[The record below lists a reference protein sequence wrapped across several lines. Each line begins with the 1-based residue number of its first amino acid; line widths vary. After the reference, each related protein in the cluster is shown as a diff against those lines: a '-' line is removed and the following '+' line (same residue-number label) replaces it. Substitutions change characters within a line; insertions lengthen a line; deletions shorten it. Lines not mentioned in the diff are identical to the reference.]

1 MRIDL
6 IGGDDRMLRLASL
19 CERNGH
25 AVRTLGLKDGDDQ
38 ACAATRGDVAVF
50 PYPFAVRLGKVPC
63 RTGLVLTA
71 EDALERVGE
80 NTLLISGDGL
90 ETYLA
95 KKTGHGWKH
104 LLFSGDEPLLRSNA
118 ELSAE
123 GALARAMQEPDFAIW
138 QQRALVIGYGR
149 LGRALARKLTALGA
163 WVTVA
168 ARREE
173 SRLRAR
179 SDGMRSCAMEEM
191 LDIAPSI
198 RLVFNTVPSPVMN
211 EALLRSFPSDARLW
225 ELASAPYGYDQ
236 QMALDCGLHSEILPS
251 IPSRYAPSA
260 TADAL
265 YDALLRLMKG
275 AFA

>member
-6 IGGDDRMLRLASL
+6 IGGDERMLRLASL

-25 AVRTLGLKDGDDQ
+25 AVRTLGLIDGDDQ

-63 RTGLVLTA
+63 RTGMVLDA
-71 EDALERVGE
+71 ADALDRVGE
-80 NTLLISGDGL
+80 NALLISGDGL
-90 ETYLA
+90 EPYLA
-95 KKTGHGWKH
+95 QKTDRGWKH
-104 LLFSGDEPLLRSNA
+104 LLFSEDEALLRCNA

-168 ARREE
+168 ARRDE

-179 SDGMRSCAMEEM
+179 SDGMRSCAMEDM
-191 LDIAPSI
+191 VDIAPSI

-211 EALLRSFPSDARLW
+211 EALLHSFPADARLW

-236 QMALDCGLHSEILPS
+236 QMALDCGLRSEILPG

-260 TADAL
+260 TAEAL
-265 YDALLRLMKG
+265 YDSLLRLMKG
-275 AFA
+275 ALT